1 MKILSS
7 YWWLLDQVT
16 YYLCLYWVYYAVDS
30 SPLVA
35 ILGLSPDDAKA
46 LKDIDDIVNPS
57 ALHPQLPCALIKE
70 KQILLFF
77 AIYP

>member
-7 YWWLLDQVT
+7 FWWLLYEVT
-16 YYLCLYWVYYAVDS
+16 YYLCLYWVYNTVDAP
-30 SPLVA
+30 PLVA
-35 ILGLSPDDAKA
+35 ILGLSPDDAETF
-46 LKDIDDIVNPS
+46 KDIDDIVNPS
-57 ALHPQLPCALIKE
+57 ALDPQLPCALIKK